1 MKVLLVGATGLIG
14 GAILDECILR
24 PEITSIVAFS
34 RRALP
39 THLTDNDK
47 LRVVI
52 IEDFASWSTEI
63 LESVQDADAML
74 W

>member
-1 MKVLLVGATGLIG
+1 MKVLVVGATGLIG

-34 RRALP
+34 RRAL
-39 THLTDNDK
+39 TTNLTDNDK
-47 LRVVI
+47 LHVVI
-52 IEDFASWSTEI
+52 IEDFASWSIET
-63 LESVQDADAML
+63 LQSVQDADVML